1 MSTGWWIEWA
11 GERTWHT
18 STICAHVGVVVSVAK
33 STTCQRCTRSAAG
46 AATSELAAPLTLDH
60 VRALRPDLDRY
71 VTRVELYITV
81 KVRQHGVDGRV
92 GEMYRKTD
100 LTQNDT

>member
-18 STICAHVGVVVSVAK
+18 STMCAHVGVVVSVVK

-46 AATSELAAPLTLDH
+46 AATSELAVHLTLDH
-60 VRALRPDLDRY
+60 VRALRPDLDCYTSRGAES
-71 VTRVELYITV
+71 VTRQL
-81 KVRQHGVDGRV
+81 R
-92 GEMYRKTD
+92 
-100 LTQNDT
+100 

>member
-18 STICAHVGVVVSVAK
+18 STICAHVGVVVSVSK

-60 VRALRPDLDRY
+60 IRALRPDLACNTTRDAES
-71 VTRVELYITV
+71 VTRQL
-81 KVRQHGVDGRV
+81 R
-92 GEMYRKTD
+92 
-100 LTQNDT
+100 

>member
-18 STICAHVGVVVSVAK
+18 STMCAHVGVVVSVVK

-46 AATSELAAPLTLDH
+46 AATSKLAVPLTLDH
-60 VRALRPDLDRY
+60 VRALRPDLACYPSRDA
-71 VTRVELYITV
+71 ESV
-81 KVRQHGVDGRV
+81 KRQLREAAVDGRV
-92 GEMYRKTD
+92 GEMFRKTI
-100 LTQNDT
+100 

>member
-18 STICAHVGVVVSVAK
+18 STICAHVGVVVSVVK

-60 VRALRPDLDRY
+60 VRALRPDLDSYTHRGA
-71 VTRVELYITV
+71 ES
-81 KVRQHGVDGRV
+81 VRRQLR
-92 GEMYRKTD
+92 
-100 LTQNDT
+100 

>member
-1 MSTGWWIEWA
+1 MSMGWWIEWA

-18 STICAHVGVVVSVAK
+18 STMCAHVGVVVSVVK

-46 AATSELAAPLTLDH
+46 AATSELAVHLTLHH
-60 VRALRPDLDRY
+60 VRALRPDLDSYTSRGAES
-71 VTRVELYITV
+71 VTV

-92 GEMYRKTD
+92 GEMYRKTI
-100 LTQNDT
+100 